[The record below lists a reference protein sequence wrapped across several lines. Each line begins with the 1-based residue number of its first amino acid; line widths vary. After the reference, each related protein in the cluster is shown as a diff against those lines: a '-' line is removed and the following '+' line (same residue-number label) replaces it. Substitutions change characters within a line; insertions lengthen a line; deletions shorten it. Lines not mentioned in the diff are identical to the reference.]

1 MAYLG
6 MPRYAG
12 YATLQS
18 MDLWQSIRTSLKS
31 RPSYVSPRF
40 RCLGSIKLS
49 LPEASSKNIKM
60 FNESIH
66 PGIQGILHLLLH
78 WWIMITIMAPI
89 YSLIYLSLSDYLSWT
104 QSCSRYLT
112 SNIWRLVYLSWRQS
126 IRCWEGYIMIYS
138 LQDLATCQEAALKAH
153 QSAFMEA
160 QPAAGCTKIKL
171 IKWFWSWDYQCIYV
185 VDDRRCTSNDRGEE
199 KSMFTHE
206 FSESRSWW
214 WDDHTP
220 HYVVPENASYTP
232 QLWPD
237 SIPWEWVFPSKF
249 QVPKYQSQLW
259 LPEATVIFYVSLLWK
274 NGDL

>member
-160 QPAAGCTKIKL
+160 QPAAGCTKK
-171 IKWFWSWDYQCIYV
+171 D
-185 VDDRRCTSNDRGEE
+185 
-199 KSMFTHE
+199 
-206 FSESRSWW
+206 
-214 WDDHTP
+214 
-220 HYVVPENASYTP
+220 
-232 QLWPD
+232 
-237 SIPWEWVFPSKF
+237 
-249 QVPKYQSQLW
+249 
-259 LPEATVIFYVSLLWK
+259 
-274 NGDL
+274 